1 MTSSASAN
9 ELPPL
14 YSELAVEPD
23 FGEIVE
29 MFVDE
34 MPQRLE
40 TLQQHFENG
49 DREKLRSAAHQLK
62 GAGGSYGFDEITP
75 FAAQLESVANDQ
87 SSEDE
92 TLAALNDLVAICS
105 RVRAGVPEEG

>member
-1 MTSSASAN
+1 MTSSASKN

-14 YSELAVEPD
+14 YSELAVDPE

-40 TLQQHFENG
+40 TLRENFESG
-49 DREKLRSAAHQLK
+49 DRENLRSAAHQIK

-75 FAAQLESVANDQ
+75 FAARLESVANTET
-87 SSEDE
+87 SEDE
-92 TLAALNDLVAICS
+92 LLVTLNDLIAICS
-105 RVRAGVPEEG
+105 RIRAGVPE